1 MLSLNKNWSSLIR
14 PNKAVTSHEGNNANI
29 AKIVVEPLERGFGL
43 TIGNALR
50 RILLSSLQG
59 AAITSVKIPGVEHE
73 FSAIAGVKED
83 VVDVIL
89 NLKAIVVRMHS
100 SEKKVLRLHAV
111 GPCDVTAG
119 MIETNHDVE
128 ILNPEQLICTLAKG
142 SSLEL
147 ELIAQVGKGYT
158 PASAAREV
166 GDLPIGMIPVDALFS
181 PVKQVSYKIENTR
194 VGQVTNYDKLILT
207 VETNGSVTPEMAVA
221 LTARIIQDQMQL
233 FITFDDVPE
242 EKQEQLEELPFN
254 PVLLKKVDELELSV
268 RSQNCLKN
276 DNIVYIG
283 DLVCKTEAEMLKT
296 PNFGRKSL
304 NEIKDILAGFG
315 LKFGMDVDEWPPEN
329 LEGLAKKYEDPY

>member
-1 MLSLNKNWSSLIR
+1 MLSLNKNWSSLIK
-14 PNKAVTSHEGNNANI
+14 PSKFTTSHEGNNI
-29 AKIVVEPLERGFGL
+29 SKITVEPLERGFGL
-43 TIGNALR
+43 TIGNVLR
-50 RILLSSLQG
+50 RVLLSSLQG

-83 VVDVIL
+83 VVDVVL
-89 NLKAIVVRMHS
+89 NLKAVIVRMHVA
-100 SEKKVLRLHAV
+100 EKSVLRLRAV

-128 ILNPEQLICTLAKG
+128 ILNPDQLICTLAKG

-147 ELIAQVGKGYT
+147 EFTTQIGKGYV
-158 PASAAREV
+158 PASVAREE
-166 GDLPIGMIPVDALFS
+166 GDLPIGVIPIDALFS

-194 VGQVTNYDKLILT
+194 VGQVTNYDKLVLT
-207 VETNGSVTPEMAVA
+207 VETNGSITPEMSVA
-221 LTARIIQDQMQL
+221 LASRIIQDQLQL
-233 FITFDDVPE
+233 FITFDDAVE
-242 EKQEQLEELPFN
+242 EKQEHLEELPFN

-283 DLVCKTEAEMLKT
+283 DLVNKTEAEMLKT

-304 NEIKDILAGFG
+304 NEIKDILSGFG
-315 LKFGMDVDEWPPEN
+315 LKFGKDVDGWPPEN